1 MQHLEKELDLLQND
15 QTNRLIRI
23 NDVAKLT
30 GLSKSYIYDL
40 CNKNLFPKSIRLVP
54 GGTAVAWVESEV
66 LDWIESRIKSRD
78 ERQP

>member
-1 MQHLEKELDLLQND
+1 MRNCENELDQLRED
-15 QTNRLIRI
+15 QTNVLIRI

-54 GGTAVAWVESEV
+54 GGTSVAWVKSEV
-66 LDWIESRIKSRD
+66 LDWIESRINSRD
-78 ERQP
+78 E